1 MVALFVTIDILEI
14 GKLKLNIN
22 EYLNLLKLRHDEE
35 NKSFPYEFDGRFVD
49 RLIEDGFIEQA
60 VDHINP
66 SMTFSSTL
74 YKLGPIG
81 KYMFE
86 GDDLFEEFFALY
98 PNSVETGLGR
108 RVISARDPNSVS
120 GKATHDLW
128 KRVTKNKPGLQRKI
142 IECLKR
148 ELNQR
153 RLDNSLG
160 FIQGIDT
167 WLRQATWEKW
177 EDIPDDKKRSSNYI
191 KL

>member
-35 NKSFPYEFDGRFVD
+35 NKSFPYELDLRFIP
-49 RLIEDGFIEQA
+49 RLIEDQFIEYV
-60 VDHINP
+60 VDREFP
-66 SMTFSSTL
+66 EKSFFR
-74 YKLGPIG
+74 LGPVG
-81 KYMFE
+81 KSLFE

-177 EDIPDDKKRSSNYI
+177 EDIPDDKKSSSNYI

>member
-22 EYLNLLKLRHDEE
+22 EYLNILKLRHNEE
-35 NKSFPYEFDGRFVD
+35 NKSFPYELDLRFIP
-49 RLIEDGFIEQA
+49 RLIEDEFIISDDLIKDGF
-60 VDHINP
+60 
-66 SMTFSSTL
+66 S
-74 YKLGPIG
+74 LGPSG
-81 KYMFE
+81 KAIFE

-177 EDIPDDKKRSSNYI
+177 EDIPDDKKSSSNYI

>member
-22 EYLNLLKLRHDEE
+22 EYLNLLKLKHNEE
-35 NKSFPYEFDGRFVD
+35 SKSFPYELDLRYIPK
-49 RLIEDGFIEQA
+49 LIEEGYIISDDLVKDGF
-60 VDHINP
+60 
-66 SMTFSSTL
+66 S
-74 YKLGPIG
+74 LGPTSKAI
-81 KYMFE
+81 FDS
-86 GDDLFEEFFALY
+86 DDLFEEFFALY

-120 GKATHDLW
+120 GKATHELW
-128 KRVTKNKPGLQRKI
+128 KRVTKNKPGLQQKI

-177 EDIPDDKKRSSNYI
+177 EDIPDDKKSSSNYI